1 MKYPILIRVLLLAT
15 LAALALSSVAVADAE
30 ETLTYQG
37 DKARITV
44 GKIKDKADGCS
55 WQEAEAVGEM
65 LSTALAN
72 DPRFIVLASGEEVDE
87 LIDEIDFGQSGYV
100 EEGRGADKG
109 LMEGADI
116 LVTGAVTAFEPDAG
130 GGGGFFGG
138 IKDKAAGKIGVKS
151 KKAKMQID
159 IKLIDIRTRRIIKAK
174 TVKAESKNWKVD
186 MFGGG
191 YVNDVAM
198 AGGLGAYS
206 NEPMETAVRAALA
219 KTLKLI
225 SKEVPKEYYR
235 YKGGGQ
241 YTQQYGA
248 SGQQAGTAGQSG
260 SSATTQASA
269 TAAASASTTTT
280 PAPTGPVAEDMKL
293 YTKYDFI
300 PGDKVIFFDDM
311 SDEEEGEFPYRWNLD
326 NGVFE
331 IVRLGPDY
339 WIMCTDDGYIRPRMA
354 DAPLPETYTV
364 EMDFYSPDLKK
375 TMGYYYIYW
384 VDANGKSIGTF
395 EVHSHKAT
403 HLSIGGKTL
412 SSKDLP
418 ARLTKGSHTMRIMA
432 TTRSIK
438 CFVDNVRVANVP
450 KVENFNPVNF
460 KVRVYPYNDPDI
472 PALIRNF
479 RFAEGGKSFRDQ
491 MDMNGRV
498 VTHGILFDSGSNV
511 IKAESYKTLKKIG
524 DLLTDDAALRVCI
537 EGHTD
542 ADGAD
547 DANLD
552 LSNRRSESVK
562 SYLVSNFG
570 VAADRLECKGLGE
583 SKPIDTNDSPE
594 GKANN
599 RRVELVKL

>member
-1 MKYPILIRVLLLAT
+1 LSA
-15 LAALALSSVAVADAE
+15 LAAFLLCGVVVADVE

-37 DKARITV
+37 NKARITV
-44 GKIKDKADGCS
+44 GNIKDKADGCS
-55 WQEAEAVGEM
+55 WEEAEAVGEM

-72 DPRFIVLASGEEVDE
+72 DPKFIVLASGEEVDE

-100 EEGRGADKG
+100 EEGRGPEKG

-130 GGGGFFGG
+130 GGGGFLGG
-138 IKDKAAGKIGVKS
+138 LKDKAAGKVGVKS

-159 IKLIDIRTRRIIKAK
+159 IKIIDIRTRRILKAK

-191 YVNDVAM
+191 IVNDVAL

-219 KTLKLI
+219 KTLELI
-225 SKEVPKEYYR
+225 SKEVPEEYYR

-241 YTQQYGA
+241 YSQDYGA
-248 SGQQAGTAGQSG
+248 TGQQGATGQTAG
-260 SSATTQASA
+260 SAGQAGAGEA
-269 TAAASASTTTT
+269 TAAAATTTQ
-280 PAPTGPVAEDMKL
+280 PSGPVAEDMKL

-311 SDEEEGEFPYRWNLD
+311 SNEEEGEFPFRWNLD
-326 NGVFE
+326 RGVFE
-331 IVRLGPDY
+331 IVRLGSEY

-364 EMDFYSPDLKK
+364 EMDFYSPGNEK
-375 TMGYYYIYW
+375 TMGYYYIFW
-384 VDANGKSIGTF
+384 MDADGEELGKF
-395 EVHSHKAT
+395 EVYSNRT
-403 HLSIGGKTL
+403 TNLQIGGKQL

-418 ARLTKGSHTMRIMA
+418 SDLTKGSHTMRIMA
-432 TTRSIK
+432 TSRSIK
-438 CFVDNVRVANVP
+438 CFIDNVRVANVP
-450 KVENFNPVNF
+450 KVENFSPVNF
-460 KVRVYPYNDPDI
+460 KVRVYPYNDPDNL
-472 PALIRNF
+472 ALIRNF

-491 MDMNGRV
+491 MDMTGRV
-498 VTHGILFDSGSNV
+498 VTHGILFDSGKHI
-511 IKAESYKTLKKIG
+511 IKAESSKTLKKIG
-524 DLLTDDAALRVCI
+524 DMLSDDAALRICI

-542 ADGAD
+542 SDGAD

-552 LSNRRSESVK
+552 LSNRRAESVR
-562 SYLVSNFG
+562 SYLVSNYG
-570 VAADRLECKGLGE
+570 IAADRLECKGLGE